1 MDKDKPLFLYEEVM
15 LLALRDE
22 QGTIATGFVEQAV
35 AGAILAELLL
45 ESRITVDDT
54 KKQLVN
60 LQNVKPAGDPV
71 IDECLEK
78 IAAAK
83 RLRLF

>member
-1 MDKDKPLFLYEEVM
+1 VEQKMANSKPLHLYEEIM

-22 QGTIATGFVEQAV
+22 QGTIATGFAEQAV

-45 ESRITVDDT
+45 DGRVSVDET

-60 LQNVKPAGDPV
+60 LINIQACGDPV
-71 IDECLEK
+71 IDE
-78 IAAAK
+78 
-83 RLRLF
+83 